1 MRNMTFVLRGPVW
14 SGALSRSADAL
25 ESTQPNAPN
34 AHDGPRSTQVST
46 RSPGL
51 FERIDRWFWRQS
63 QRERE
68 RYLAR
73 SRDVFE
79 LEERIRRLERST
91 GSRYY

>member
-1 MRNMTFVLRGPVW
+1 MRNMTCVLRGPAW
-14 SGALSRSADAL
+14 SGALSRSADPWGSARSDAPAANDDAQ
-25 ESTQPNAPN
+25 STQ
-34 AHDGPRSTQVST
+34 SSK